1 VLSQKSLI
9 FYKALH
15 KLLFI
20 LNDQQA
26 RNALAGR
33 RGQPQIAHTL
43 AGYTQNIFASFAI
56 VAKSPL
62 LYKGIK
68 ANCNLEVDP
77 LRQAIQYAD
86 AIITHVKTTIFTAP
100 KTFGLT
106 SILWE
111 LLDPAKE
118 AKAASQSGNHGSP
131 TFARSSFETPPATG
145 KCTAEG
151 QRKPP
156 GSSPSATATA
166 AAANKLVVF
175 LTVPAGT
182 TADEIKALSGKVTAF
197 LPAPNSGKERLCL
210 RHCIRGWSCGYGT
223 NCKFPHPNSFSSI
236 DRANQ
241 DKLTQWVRAS
251 NNILDFVAGEG
262 PSGTPQ
268 TPSILKQA
276 NRSAINH

>member
-1 VLSQKSLI
+1 VLSRKSLS

-43 AGYTQNIFASFAI
+43 AGYTQDIFASFAI

-68 ANCNLEVDP
+68 ANRSLDADP
-77 LRQAIQYAD
+77 RRQAIQYAD

-100 KTFGLT
+100 QTFELT

-111 LLDPAKE
+111 LLHPAKE

-131 TFARSSFETPPATG
+131 TFPRSSYETPPATG
-145 KCTAEG
+145 KRKAEG

-156 GSSPSATATA
+156 GSSPSATTSA
-166 AAANKLVVF
+166 AAAAAAASKLVGF
-175 LTVPAGT
+175 LTVPEGT
-182 TADEIKALSGKVTAF
+182 LVDEIKALSGKVQAF
-197 LPAPNSGKERLCL
+197 LPAPNGGTGKERLCL
-210 RHCIRGWSCGYGT
+210 RHCIRGWPCGYGT
-223 NCKFPHPNSFSSI
+223 KCKFPHPNSFSSI

-251 NNILDFVAGEG
+251 NNILDFVAGEC
-262 PSGTPQ
+262 PSGTP
-268 TPSILKQA
+268 
-276 NRSAINH
+276 